1 MLIMNFERL
10 LPSISTYLSE
20 KLRSLILKTN
30 KQTNKQT
37 KKQKPTETHQ
47 T

>member
-1 MLIMNFERL
+1 MNFERL

-30 KQTNKQT
+30 KQTNQKT
-37 KKQKPTETHQ
+37 KTNRNTPNMI
-47 T
+47 